1 LTGDCGPR
9 YLPCMVR
16 REKLFF
22 LFCDGG
28 FTLLEMLVVLAI
40 FGLITAIAIPAW
52 VILLPTYSLNS
63 ASRQVRSELNRI
75 KMQAIAENVTFR
87 LAFSDTA
94 DNYTVERVGGTTT
107 QQGIK
112 PLPNGIDIRNTITLG
127 FTSRGT
133 ATPGTGGT
141 VKLCNSNGRGTN
153 IVVNSTGRVRICR
166 TNVCDAAC

>member
-1 LTGDCGPR
+1 
-9 YLPCMVR
+9 MVR
-16 REKLFF
+16 REKPPL

-63 ASRQVRSELNRI
+63 ASRQIQSELSRI

-87 LAFSDTA
+87 LAFSDA
-94 DNYTVERVGGTTT
+94 GNYYTIQRIGATTT
-107 QQGIK
+107 QQGVK
-112 PLPNGIDIRNTITLG
+112 PLPNGIDIRNAITLG

-133 ATPGTGGT
+133 ASPGTGT
-141 VKLCNSNGRGTN
+141 VKLCNSKGAGTN
-153 IVVNSTGRVRICR
+153 IVLSSTGRVRICR

>member
-1 LTGDCGPR
+1 
-9 YLPCMVR
+9 MVR
-16 REKLFF
+16 REKPPLF
-22 LFCDGG
+22 FCDGG

-63 ASRQVRSELNRI
+63 ASRQIQSEFSRI

-87 LAFSDTA
+87 LAFSDA
-94 DNYTVERVGGTTT
+94 GNYYTIQRIGATTT
-107 QQGIK
+107 QQGVK
-112 PLPNGIDIRNTITLG
+112 PLPNGIDIRNAIKLG

-133 ATPGTGGT
+133 ASPGTGT
-141 VKLCNSNGRGTN
+141 VKLCNSKGAGTN
-153 IVVNSTGRVRICR
+153 IVLSSTGRVRICR

>member
-1 LTGDCGPR
+1 
-9 YLPCMVR
+9 MVR
-16 REKLFF
+16 REKPPLF
-22 LFCDGG
+22 FCDGG

-63 ASRQVRSELNRI
+63 ASRQIQSELSRI

-87 LAFSDTA
+87 LAFSDA
-94 DNYTVERVGGTTT
+94 GNYYTIQRIGATTT
-107 QQGIK
+107 QQGVK
-112 PLPNGIDIRNTITLG
+112 PLPNGVDIRNAITLG

-133 ATPGTGGT
+133 ASPGTGT
-141 VKLCNSNGRGTN
+141 VKLCNSKGAGTN
-153 IVVNSTGRVRICR
+153 IVLSSTGRVRICR

>member
-1 LTGDCGPR
+1 
-9 YLPCMVR
+9 MVR
-16 REKLFF
+16 REKPPL

-63 ASRQVRSELNRI
+63 ASRQIQSEFSRI

-87 LAFSDTA
+87 LAFSDA
-94 DNYTVERVGGTTT
+94 GNYYTIQRIGATTT
-107 QQGIK
+107 QQGVK
-112 PLPNGIDIRNTITLG
+112 PLPNGIDIRNAIKLG

-141 VKLCNSNGRGTN
+141 VKLCNSKGAGTN
-153 IVVNSTGRVRICR
+153 IVLSSTGRVRICR
-166 TNVCDAAC
+166 ANVCDAAC

>member
-1 LTGDCGPR
+1 
-9 YLPCMVR
+9 MVR
-16 REKLFF
+16 REKPSLF
-22 LFCDGG
+22 FCDGG

-63 ASRQVRSELNRI
+63 ASRQIQSELSRI

-87 LAFSDTA
+87 LAFPDA
-94 DNYTVERVGGTTT
+94 GNYYTIQRIGATTT
-107 QQGIK
+107 QQGVK
-112 PLPNGIDIRNTITLG
+112 PLPNGIDIRNAITLG

-133 ATPGTGGT
+133 ASPGTGT
-141 VKLCNSNGRGTN
+141 VKLCNSKGAGTN
-153 IVVNSTGRVRICR
+153 IVLSSTGRVRICR

>member
-1 LTGDCGPR
+1 
-9 YLPCMVR
+9 MVR
-16 REKLFF
+16 REKLPL

-63 ASRQVRSELNRI
+63 ASRQIQSEFSRI

-87 LAFSDTA
+87 LAFSDA
-94 DNYTVERVGGTTT
+94 GNYYTIQRIGATTT
-107 QQGIK
+107 QQGVK
-112 PLPNGIDIRNTITLG
+112 PLPNGIDIRNAITLG

-133 ATPGTGGT
+133 ASPGTGT
-141 VKLCNSNGRGTN
+141 VKLCNSKGAGTN
-153 IVVNSTGRVRICR
+153 IVLSSTGRVRICR

>member
-1 LTGDCGPR
+1 
-9 YLPCMVR
+9 MVR
-16 REKLFF
+16 REKPPLF
-22 LFCDGG
+22 FCDGG

-63 ASRQVRSELNRI
+63 ASRQIQSELSRI

-87 LAFSDTA
+87 LAFPDA
-94 DNYTVERVGGTTT
+94 GNYYTIQRIGATTT
-107 QQGIK
+107 QQGVK
-112 PLPNGIDIRNTITLG
+112 PLPNGIDIRNAITLG

-133 ATPGTGGT
+133 ASPGTGT
-141 VKLCNSNGRGTN
+141 VKLCNSKGAGTN
-153 IVVNSTGRVRICR
+153 IVLSSTGRVRICR

>member
-1 LTGDCGPR
+1 
-9 YLPCMVR
+9 MVR
-16 REKLFF
+16 REKPPLF
-22 LFCDGG
+22 FCDGG

-63 ASRQVRSELNRI
+63 ASRQIQSELSRI

-87 LAFSDTA
+87 LAFSDA
-94 DNYTVERVGGTTT
+94 GNYYTIQRIGATTT
-107 QQGIK
+107 QQGVK
-112 PLPNGIDIRNTITLG
+112 PLPNGIDIRNAITLG

-133 ATPGTGGT
+133 ASPGTGT
-141 VKLCNSNGRGTN
+141 VKLCNSKGAGTN
-153 IVVNSTGRVRICR
+153 IVLSSTGRVRICR